1 MTNPLKW
8 NLDWKHLT
16 RRERFLMGSPFVATE
31 DRAYRDI
38 VRQLNERKTSDMK
51 AWSGL
56 PEEIREISC
65 CIVNALKT
73 DRVWP
78 SAFFVPNDP
87 ADIPFAIHFDF
98 TDKWDRVPYAIDLV
112 ERRLGIKMSS
122 KFWDDID
129 TKTFAEALVEICQQ
143 RIKQQATATDADS
156 GGDAFHP
163 LKP

>member
-16 RRERFLMGSPFVATE
+16 RRESFLMGAPFGATE

-73 DRVWP
+73 DRVCP

-87 ADIPFAIHFDF
+87 ADIPFAITLISPTSGTRCPTPLTSLRDGSELKSHQSS
-98 TDKWDRVPYAIDLV
+98 
-112 ERRLGIKMSS
+112 GI
-122 KFWDDID
+122 
-129 TKTFAEALVEICQQ
+129 TLT
-143 RIKQQATATDADS
+143 R
-156 GGDAFHP
+156 
-163 LKP
+163 